1 MLYTW
6 HTTVTCLQSSL
17 PTTRLGRVVGSMDGG
32 SSTFLRVLPGR
43 ARAGEGSGPSSCRRR
58 LSHRSVPVGQREA
71 ARSATARCSTW
82 PPTSRA
88 CLPDLAC
95 CPTPSTTPAFQSTHG
110 AFSSPCVP
118 LLCIILLLPA
128 VAMIYIHAT
137 HTAP

>member
-71 ARSATARCSTW
+71 ARAATARCSTW
-82 PPTSRA
+82 PPTSPVCRILPAAQPPLLPLLSNPITARSHRHA
-88 CLPDLAC
+88 CLCSA
-95 CPTPSTTPAFQSTHG
+95 
-110 AFSSPCVP
+110 SSSCSRPWP
-118 LLCIILLLPA
+118 
-128 VAMIYIHAT
+128 
-137 HTAP
+137 